1 MHRSR
6 SRLWYSHTRTSCST
20 EGCSGCTA
28 GVALSWTSCCATARA
43 YSTSACAKRASEQR
57 QSGAACTYA
66 SEALHDLGAILC
78 DRNGRGAYLGC
89 LCSRG
94 PSRALLSLMHEHR
107 GASESVSVASQQ
119 LLRSL
124 RVHAH
129 RIVATTALTLRRSSY
144 PM

>member
-1 MHRSR
+1 
-6 SRLWYSHTRTSCST
+6 
-20 EGCSGCTA
+20 
-28 GVALSWTSCCATARA
+28 
-43 YSTSACAKRASEQR
+43 
-57 QSGAACTYA
+57 
-66 SEALHDLGAILC
+66 
-78 DRNGRGAYLGC
+78 
-89 LCSRG
+89 
-94 PSRALLSLMHEHR
+94 MHEHR